1 MARRLLA
8 VSVVLTVVALLSLP
22 LGATATTSPANE
34 TTTTASIEGGTT
46 AATGHRYI
54 RGRDRQHRSH
64 RTPVTIEPAVTIDT
78 TPAVVSAPDWTY
90 RFFIPT
96 LLVLAVLVVIVTV
109 IQYFT
114 RVVRNRY
121 RIVR

>member
-8 VSVVLTVVALLSLP
+8 LSVTLSALVLLSLP
-22 LGATATTSPANE
+22 LGATTTTSNTNE

-46 AATGHRYI
+46 AATDTETTGAET
-54 RGRDRQHRSH
+54 GG
-64 RTPVTIEPAVTIDT
+64 TEVTEPAVTIEPAVTVDT
-78 TPAVVSAPDWTY
+78 TPAVVSGPDWTY

-96 LLVLAVLVVIVTV
+96 LLALAVLVVIVTV

>member
-1 MARRLLA
+1 MARRLFA
-8 VSVVLTVVALLSLP
+8 VALVTSVVALLSLP
-22 LGATATTSPANE
+22 LGATTTTEAGTETGTTEATTPA
-34 TTTTASIEGGTT
+34 
-46 AATGHRYI
+46 
-54 RGRDRQHRSH
+54 
-64 RTPVTIEPAVTIDT
+64 VTIEPAVPVDT
-78 TPAVVSAPDWTY
+78 TPAPETNPDWTY